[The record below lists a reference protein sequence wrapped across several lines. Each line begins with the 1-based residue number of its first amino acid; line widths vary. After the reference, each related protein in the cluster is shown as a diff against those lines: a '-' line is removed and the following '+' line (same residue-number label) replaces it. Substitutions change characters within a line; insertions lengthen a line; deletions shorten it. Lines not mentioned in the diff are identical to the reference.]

1 MDSKKKYQTKVQEG
15 DYCNVSD
22 HLKDEARLIEDHP
35 QHLIE
40 DQYKAA
46 GGAVP
51 PAVPPAV
58 AEAEAVAEAPQKKS
72 GAWAWWLAA
81 AAAVVLVGS
90 WLIYSNKSERDV
102 STQATSSQVAFI
114 STDSIGDAVGNTVAS
129 AGKGVATAAD
139 SVGLKVSGLYAKAS
153 DATASA
159 ASAVKSAVKSAA
171 GSVKSAAQQVTGQD
185 SVPVEQ
191 VENYVYYFANND
203 AEVDPNAVLD
213 QAAEIIQETDADVVI
228 TAYASTLGNQA
239 YNDNLSQQR
248 AQNIA
253 EYLVAHGVPRDNVK
267 VVKGGQSESYGDAAH
282 NRRAN
287 IHVDYHG

>member
-51 PAVPPAV
+51 PAMPPAV
-58 AEAEAVAEAPQKKS
+58 AEAPRKKS

-90 WLIYSNKSERDV
+90 WLIYSNKSQRDV

-129 AGKGVATAAD
+129 ARKSVATAAD
-139 SVGLKVSGLYAKAS
+139 SVGSKVSGLY
-153 DATASA
+153 
-159 ASAVKSAVKSAA
+159 
-171 GSVKSAAQQVTGQD
+171 
-185 SVPVEQ
+185 
-191 VENYVYYFANND
+191 
-203 AEVDPNAVLD
+203 
-213 QAAEIIQETDADVVI
+213 
-228 TAYASTLGNQA
+228 
-239 YNDNLSQQR
+239 
-248 AQNIA
+248 
-253 EYLVAHGVPRDNVK
+253 
-267 VVKGGQSESYGDAAH
+267 
-282 NRRAN
+282 
-287 IHVDYHG
+287 